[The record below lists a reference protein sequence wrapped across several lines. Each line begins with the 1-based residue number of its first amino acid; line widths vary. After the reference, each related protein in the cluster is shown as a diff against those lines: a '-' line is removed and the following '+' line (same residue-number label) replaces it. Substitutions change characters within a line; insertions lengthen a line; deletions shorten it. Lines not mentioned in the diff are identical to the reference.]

1 MEIIF
6 EYQKQEKIFPCNL
19 EPLKDLCK
27 KFAEDKSLDI
37 NKLFFYYK
45 GQEINLN
52 ENDIINKLFNENNQ
66 VVNPNEISDISNT
79 PKKITIKV
87 FTAPFA
93 VKFIFGGSEYQLI
106 ADKTDLMQNVLEEW
120 AEELKVEVKE
130 IYFLKDGSM
139 SIYEKLGNIIVDEF
153 ANKFDKENKTIS
165 ILIYDYDRNT
175 EEEQTKIFQNKPV
188 EVEITEYPNM
198 FKINF
203 TYLDA
208 KYYIYSQNTDK
219 MKKVFAD
226 SQKKGSFKVD
236 NVFFIYK
243 GKLFFYN
250 EIGDNITVNDF
261 ANNHDKKRKEM
272 EIQVNRNNLKD
283 EDIDEE
289 VDEKS
294 KNMLKTIV
302 KEYDKEERHIYY
314 DQSSV
319 FDEEEEK
326 KIKEKSEIVSNILT
340 NPNLNNIKSVYN
352 EEEKKKIKEKSEIDI
367 LNNYNINNSNINNQ
381 IKENPFHIIF
391 FLKDILIL

>member
-6 EYQKQEKIFPCNL
+6 EYQKQGKIFQCNG

-37 NKLFFYYK
+37 NNLFFYYK

-66 VVNPNEISDISNT
+66 VVNPNEINDISNT

-175 EEEQTKIFQNKPV
+175 EEEQTKIFLNKPV

-226 SQKKGSFKVD
+226 SQIKGSFKVD

-243 GKLFFYN
+243 GNCSFIMKL
-250 EIGDNITVNDF
+250 EII
-261 ANNHDKKRKEM
+261 
-272 EIQVNRNNLKD
+272 
-283 EDIDEE
+283 
-289 VDEKS
+289 
-294 KNMLKTIV
+294 
-302 KEYDKEERHIYY
+302 
-314 DQSSV
+314 
-319 FDEEEEK
+319 
-326 KIKEKSEIVSNILT
+326 
-340 NPNLNNIKSVYN
+340 
-352 EEEKKKIKEKSEIDI
+352 
-367 LNNYNINNSNINNQ
+367 
-381 IKENPFHIIF
+381 
-391 FLKDILIL
+391 